1 MTAMDRLD
9 ALFASVNRIVLGKDE
24 VVRLATTALL
34 ARGHVLLED
43 VPGVGKTLLAR
54 ALARGM
60 DLEFQRIQF
69 TSDMMP
75 ADILGVTMF
84 HQIKQEFEFL
94 RGPVFTHV
102 LLADEINRAT
112 PKTQSALLE
121 AMQEGA
127 ISLDRRHYRLPDPFF
142 VIATQNPL
150 EFSGT
155 FPLPESQLDRFALRL
170 SIGYPGGEVERSL
183 MLTGDME
190 PALEAMDPGLDRE
203 TVLALQSKAAEI
215 HLGDKVLHYLYS
227 IIEALR
233 SDRRILLGPS
243 PRAGIQLSRCAKAH
257 ALIQHRGFVTPDD
270 VLALV
275 RPVLGHRM
283 LSRDAAVP
291 LEEAIEEIA
300 ESIPVP
306 V

>member
-1 MTAMDRLD
+1 MTSLQPLD
-9 ALFASVNRIVLGKDE
+9 AFFASVNRVMLGKE
-24 VVRLATTALL
+24 SVVRLAATALL

-75 ADILGVTMF
+75 ADILGVTLF
-84 HQIKQEFEFL
+84 NQVRQEFEFV
-94 RGPVFTHV
+94 RGPFFTHV

-127 ISLDRRHYRLPDPFF
+127 VSLDRRRHRLPEPFF
-142 VIATQNPL
+142 VLATQNPL

-155 FPLPESQLDRFALRL
+155 FPLPESQLDRFSLRL
-170 SIGYPGGEVERSL
+170 SIGYPDAAVERAL
-183 MLTGDME
+183 LKAGDME
-190 PALEAMDPGLDRE
+190 PALELMTPGLDRE
-203 TVLALQSKAAEI
+203 GLLGLQRQAAEV
-215 HLGDKVLHYLYS
+215 HLSDKILRYLHAIL
-227 IIEALR
+227 EALR
-233 SDRRILLGPS
+233 ADRKILLGPS
-243 PRAGIQLSRCAKAH
+243 PRAGIQLARCARAH
-257 ALIQHRGFVTPDD
+257 ALIGHRSFVTPDD

-275 RPVLGHRM
+275 RPVLAHRM
-283 LSRDAAVP
+283 MSRDPVLAIGD
-291 LEEAIEEIA
+291 AIEEIA
-300 ESIPVP
+300 ESVPVP

>member
-9 ALFASVNRIVLGKDE
+9 AFFSAVNGVMLGKEE
-24 VVRLATTALL
+24 VVRLAATALL

-60 DLEFQRIQF
+60 DLEFQRVQF
-69 TSDMMP
+69 TADMMP
-75 ADILGVTMF
+75 ADILGVTVF
-84 HQIKQEFEFL
+84 SQTRQEFEFAP
-94 RGPVFTHV
+94 GPVFTHV

-127 ISLDRRHYRLPDPFF
+127 VSLDRRRRRLPEPFF
-142 VIATQNPL
+142 VLATQNPL

-155 FPLPESQLDRFALRL
+155 FPLPESQMDRFALRL
-170 SIGYPGGEVERSL
+170 SIGYPGPEVEREL
-183 MLTGDME
+183 MRGGDRE
-190 PALEAMDPGLDRE
+190 PALEAMAPALDRE
-203 TVLALQSKAAEI
+203 RLLELQRQADAV
-215 HLGDKVLHYLYS
+215 HVADKVLRYLHA
-227 IIEALR
+227 ILETLR
-233 SDRRILLGPS
+233 TDRRILLGPS
-243 PRAGIQLSRCAKAH
+243 PRAGIQLARCARAH
-257 ALIQHRGFVTPDD
+257 ALIRHRAFVTPDD

-275 RPVLGHRM
+275 RPVLAHRM
-283 LSRDAAVP
+283 LARDAGLPLGEAVK
-291 LEEAIEEIA
+291 EIA
-300 ESIPVP
+300 ESVPVP

>member
-1 MTAMDRLD
+1 MIAMDRLD
-9 ALFASVNRIVLGKDE
+9 AFFSSVNEVMRGKEE
-24 VVRLATTALL
+24 VVRLAATALI

-75 ADILGVTMF
+75 ADILGVTLF
-84 HQIKQEFEFL
+84 NQVRQEFEFV

-127 ISLDRRHYRLPDPFF
+127 VSLDRRRHRLPEPFF
-142 VIATQNPL
+142 VLATQKPL

-155 FPLPESQLDRFALRL
+155 FPLPESQLDRFSMRL
-170 SIGYPGGEVERSL
+170 SIGYPSAEVERIL
-183 MLTGDME
+183 MHTGDME
-190 PALEAMDPGLDRE
+190 PALETMRPGLERE
-203 TVLALQSKAAEI
+203 GLLALQQQAAGI
-215 HLGDKVLHYLYS
+215 HLGDKVLLYMHS
-227 IIEALR
+227 ILEALR

-243 PRAGIQLSRCAKAH
+243 PRAGIQLARCARAY
-257 ALIQHRGFVTPDD
+257 ALIRHRAFVTPDD

-275 RPVLGHRM
+275 RPVLAHRM
-283 LSRDAAVP
+283 LSRDAATP
-291 LEEAIEEIA
+291 IGEAVVEIA
-300 ESIPVP
+300 ESVPVP

>member
-1 MTAMDRLD
+1 MDRLD
-9 ALFASVNRIVLGKDE
+9 AFFASVNSVMLGKEE
-24 VVRLATTALL
+24 VVRLAAAALL

-75 ADILGVTMF
+75 ADILGVTLF
-84 HQIKQEFEFL
+84 NQRSQEFEFVP
-94 RGPVFTHV
+94 GPVFTHV

-127 ISLDRRHYRLPDPFF
+127 VSLDRRRRPLPDPFF
-142 VIATQNPL
+142 VLATQNPL

-155 FPLPESQLDRFALRL
+155 FPLPESQMDRFTLRL
-170 SIGYPGGEVERSL
+170 SIGYPEAAVERAL
-183 MLTGDME
+183 MRSGNME
-190 PALEAMDPGLDRE
+190 PALDGLRPGLNRE
-203 TVLALQSKAAEI
+203 GLLELQKQAAEV
-215 HLGDKVLHYLYS
+215 HLGDKVLQYLHAIMES
-227 IIEALR
+227 LR

-243 PRAGIQLSRCAKAH
+243 PRAGIQLARCARAH
-257 ALIQHRGFVTPDD
+257 ALIRHRAFVTPDD

-275 RPVLGHRM
+275 RPVLAHRM
-283 LSRDAAVP
+283 LARDGAAPMGEV
-291 LEEAIEEIA
+291 IGEIA
-300 ESIPVP
+300 ESVPVP